1 MTLAI
6 DKRRARHAF
15 DQAATSYDQ
24 VAELQREM
32 GDRLL
37 SRLEYIRIE
46 PGVVLDIGSGTGV
59 ISEKLRKRYKNA
71 KVMAVDFA
79 HSMLMQAR
87 KRGSWLR
94 KLPCLCADA
103 EAIPLADNSVDLI
116 VSNAM
121 LQWCNDPEAVFRE
134 WLRVMRPGGVLM
146 FTTFGPGTL
155 SELQQAWAAVDD
167 YPHVSRFADM
177 HDIGDALLGGGWE
190 GPVMDIDRF
199 TLTYSD
205 VKGLMRDIKSL
216 GAGNAAVNRQRSL
229 TGKGKMAAMIEAYEA
244 FRTESNLPASY
255 EVVYGHAWA
264 PEQKRI
270 GDTTAIP
277 LQSLDF
283 GRK

>member
-15 DQAATSYDQ
+15 DQASTSYDQ

-46 PGVVLDIGSGTGV
+46 PEVVLDIGSGTGV
-59 ISEKLRKRYKNA
+59 ISEKLRKRYKSA

-155 SELQQAWAAVDD
+155 SELQQAWAAVDERA
-167 YPHVSRFADM
+167 S
-177 HDIGDALLGGGWE
+177 
-190 GPVMDIDRF
+190 
-199 TLTYSD
+199 
-205 VKGLMRDIKSL
+205 
-216 GAGNAAVNRQRSL
+216 
-229 TGKGKMAAMIEAYEA
+229 AY
-244 FRTESNLPASY
+244 
-255 EVVYGHAWA
+255 
-264 PEQKRI
+264 Q
-270 GDTTAIP
+270 
-277 LQSLDF
+277 
-283 GRK
+283 